1 MSERVVRLRM
11 QHVKKAFGPTVA
23 LADVSLH
30 AHAGEVLGLVGEN
43 GAGKSTLMKILAGV
57 HEPDAGEIELEGQ
70 PFAPRD
76 PLAARQAGIA
86 MIYQEL
92 ALAPHLSVAE
102 NIVLGVEPGR
112 GGMMDWRTTKAL
124 AQKALETVG
133 LGDIDSSLP
142 VSALSLAA
150 RQLVEIGRAV
160 VVGCRVLVL
169 DEPTSSLAQGDI
181 ERFFQL
187 VRQLKQTGIAIIYIS
202 HFLEEIRALCDRVTV
217 LRDGRSVCEG
227 DTKQFTDEQ
236 IVAQMV
242 GRDVSELYP
251 RSART
256 PGEAILS
263 VRNVQGETKP
273 QRASLVLHRGEVL
286 GLAGLIGTGR
296 TELLRLI
303 FGLDEAVGGEV
314 RVGVYSG
321 FGSPSERWKQ
331 GVGMVSEDRKL
342 EGLALDLS
350 IAENITI
357 TTLRARVH
365 PARQAEQAK
374 RWIERL
380 GIKCHSAEQA
390 VGQLS
395 GGNQQKVAIA
405 RLLCHDVDVL
415 LLDEPTRGI
424 DLGAKAT
431 IYQQIDELACAGKA
445 VLVVSSYLPE
455 LLGIC
460 DRIAVMCRGV
470 LGEAHRVEE
479 IDGHRIMLEATGKST
494 APFL

>member
-1 MSERVVRLRM
+1 MSERVARLRM

-57 HEPDAGEIELEGQ
+57 HAPDAGEIQLEGE
-70 PFAPRD
+70 PFTPCD

-112 GGMMDWRTTKAL
+112 GGMMDWRATQAL
-124 AQKALETVG
+124 ARRALETVG
-133 LGDIDSSLP
+133 LGELDSSLP

-169 DEPTSSLAQGDI
+169 DEPTSSLAQSDI
-181 ERFFQL
+181 ARLFKL
-187 VRQLKQTGIAIIYIS
+187 VAQLKQSGIAIIYIS
-202 HFLEEIRALCDRVTV
+202 HFLEEIRTLCDRVTV

-236 IVAQMV
+236 IVGQMV

-251 RSART
+251 RSPRT
-256 PGEAILS
+256 PGEVVLS
-263 VRNVQGETKP
+263 IRNVQGEIKP
-273 QRASLVLHRGEVL
+273 QRASLELRRGEVL

-303 FGLDEAVGGEV
+303 FGLDQAVAGEIQ
-314 RVGVYSG
+314 VGLYSG
-321 FGSPSERWKQ
+321 FGSPGERWKQ
-331 GVGMVSEDRKL
+331 GVGLVSEDRKL

-350 IAENITI
+350 IAENITL
-357 TTLRARVH
+357 TTLRARVY
-365 PARQAEQAK
+365 PAQQVEHAR

-380 GIKCHSAEQA
+380 GIRCHSPEQP

-431 IYQQIDELACAGKA
+431 IYQQIDALACAGKA

-460 DRIAVMCRGV
+460 DRIAVMCRGI
-470 LGEAHRVEE
+470 LGEAHPVSE
-479 IDGHRIMLEATGKST
+479 IDGHRIMLEATGTS